1 MLLRK
6 TDLTKGL
13 LNISFQGRRFGDYI
27 ADYFPQ
33 IMLEI
38 LETKPQV
45 FFYKGFP
52 DRLRNLNSA
61 IKYLRMIDE
70 RHLTR
75 ITNTFMEGLPA
86 CSVSNWYWKKHPV
99 RMVLQ
104 GIKNAGPRGMKLHY
118 FIGGLEVM
126 KHERESIRMKWSENW
141 RPSEDNTHRE
151 SGLVLSNLLSYSA
164 SGRRTIVSYAVL
176 REKEGWSEPIARQ
189 REENCRPMPNYS
201 YLSSTLRVIQ
211 TEIIEVVSKFL
222 VFIRLTVVPQRLNE
236 SLLEKQMSIS
246 KLCALVTNGLC
257 F

>member
-1 MLLRK
+1 
-6 TDLTKGL
+6 
-13 LNISFQGRRFGDYI
+13 
-27 ADYFPQ
+27 
-33 IMLEI
+33 MLEI
-38 LETKPQV
+38 LEIKPQV

-126 KHERESIRMKWSENW
+126 KHERESIRMKWSKNW

-151 SGLVLSNLLSYSA
+151 SGLVLSNLLPYSA

-176 REKEGWSEPIARQ
+176 KRRMEEPIAHQ
-189 REENCRPMPNYS
+189 RRRIVDLCLIIPMITICLPP
-201 YLSSTLRVIQ
+201 LGTQ
-211 TEIIEVVSKFL
+211 TEIIDVVSKFQ
-222 VFIRLTVVPQRLNE
+222 VFIRLTVVPQRLNK
-236 SLLEKQMSIS
+236 SP
-246 KLCALVTNGLC
+246 
-257 F
+257 